1 MNTLKIEAKLAEK
14 YKYKNLPDDLSRK
27 YRIFWIENIPA
38 HLKING
44 AKVPLFTINGSPI
57 CEWYD
62 RIVVGDYGAFIEFK
76 EDAIVNDFVVAP
88 WQGYRIYDERYNQRV
103 KYHWL
108 TIDDNS
114 EIKIY
119 KQVREVSYADYKVN
133 RYYISV
139 HEAFTMEC
147 IAESLIE
154 NREKEY
160 G

>member
-14 YKYKNLPDDLSRK
+14 YKYKNLPDNLSRK
-27 YRIFWIENIPA
+27 YHIFWIENIPKY
-38 HLKING
+38 LKING
-44 AKVPLFTINGSPI
+44 ARVPLFTINGSPI

-62 RIVVGDYGAFIEFK
+62 RIVIGDYGAFIEFR
-76 EDAIVNDFVVAP
+76 EDAITNDFKIAP
-88 WQGYRIYDERYNQRV
+88 GQDYRVYDERYNQRV
-103 KYHWL
+103 KYLWL

-139 HEAFTMEC
+139 HEVFTMEY

-154 NREKEY
+154 KEK
-160 G
+160 GKT